1 MEEKRALKILTDL
14 IAIPSVND
22 HEADVADYL
31 AGLFDGYPV
40 QIKRVTFAPGRDNL
54 VVTMGEQGPFLG
66 FSGHEDVV
74 ATGNEKDWAFP
85 PFSGTVDQGLVYGRG
100 ASDMKSGLAAQVV
113 AMLDLLE
120 SGQELPGRL
129 RLLAS
134 VGEETGEYGAAQLT
148 SEGYANDLDG
158 LVIGEPS
165 AFDIKVTH
173 KGVIDY
179 KVTSVGKSAHSSRPD
194 QGFNAITPLLT
205 FAQRVQSV
213 MAENDQSDATL
224 GQLTH
229 VLSQIGGGEQI
240 NSVPA
245 NAWLTGNIRTIPAYP
260 NDEVMAQLEDII
272 EDLNK
277 AGAKLSISY
286 SYPEPP
292 LPSQAD
298 TQLALLAQNLLK
310 DTFHRSGALT
320 AGSGATD
327 ASEYTKAGHL
337 PIIIVGPAAGT
348 TDHQVNENVAVDDY
362 LTGCKFYK
370 ALAET
375 FWAKMGNE

>member
-1 MEEKRALKILTDL
+1 MEDAAALKILTDL

-22 HEADVADYL
+22 RESEVADYL
-31 AGLFDGYPV
+31 AGLFKDLPAH
-40 QIKRVTFAPGRDNL
+40 IERVTFAPGRDNL
-54 VVTMGEQGPFLG
+54 VVTIGDHGPLLG

-74 ATGNEKDWAFP
+74 AAGNEADWTFP
-85 PFSGTVDQGLVYGRG
+85 PFAGTIDQGNVYGRG

-113 AMLDLLE
+113 AMLDLLN
-120 SGQELPGRL
+120 SNQPLPGRL

-148 SEGYANDLDG
+148 QQGYANDLDG

-179 KVTSVGKSAHSSRPD
+179 KVTSLGKGSHSSRPD
-194 QGFNAITPLLT
+194 QGINAITPLLK
-205 FAQRVQSV
+205 FAEQAESV
-213 MAENDQSDATL
+213 MAANDKRDDVL
-224 GQLTH
+224 GGLTH
-229 VLSQIGGGEQI
+229 VISQIGGGEQI

-272 EDLNK
+272 ESLNQ

-292 LPSQAD
+292 LPSQAGSKLAKI
-298 TQLALLAQNLLK
+298 TQAVLK
-310 DTFHRSGALT
+310 NTIHRGGELT
-320 AGSGATD
+320 AGTGATD
-327 ASEYTKAGHL
+327 ASEYTKAGQL
-337 PIIIVGPAAGT
+337 PIVIVGPAAGT
-348 TDHQVNENVAVDDY
+348 TDHQVNENVVIDDY
-362 LTGCKFYK
+362 LTGCHFYR
-370 ALAET
+370 ALAEA
-375 FWAKMGNE
+375 FWAQAEE